1 MRQIFQIKTE
11 YLDTSIGIDFPCN
24 NSTLYAK
31 LAELHM
37 PDEEKKRNPLFVK
50 EIDYEELKGLEGQ
63 FIDPDVLN
71 FLAQKM
77 DSFDNKELKKF
88 NAIVRTYNIDTP
100 RELVNLTYN
109 MHYYTLIEDMSNVEA
124 IGRTHMLTRE
134 QALSTDNS
142 EGYDFYKIGQEL
154 MESGTGKLTQYGIIF
169 VNDDLEYEK
178 PYVGKSLPSFEYD
191 GSKIITVELIN
202 DDKSAYVYLPDC
214 PFAIDRAVNRIE
226 AESVEECK
234 VYVEGCNIEEGYERI
249 LGDVLENEGVY
260 ALNNFVAELKKL
272 DRWRL
277 YDFKAIIEYA
287 DVSDSENLIRLA
299 QNINCFIVYD
309 EVDNSEELAREWID
323 AHDEYYINTDLQDFF
338 NYEEYGEYLAK
349 NFKGKFLGASGFVGV
364 KEEYDLKKILVD
376 EQEQEEGIQGMSSM

>member
-1 MRQIFQIKTE
+1 MRKMFQIKTE
-11 YLDTSIGIDFPCN
+11 YLDTSIGIDFPCS
-24 NSTLYAK
+24 NSTLFAK

-37 PDEEKKRNPLFVK
+37 PDEEKKRNPIFVK
-50 EIDYEELKGLEGQ
+50 EVDYEELKGLEGQ
-63 FIDPDVLN
+63 FVDPDVLN
-71 FLAQKM
+71 FLAQRM
-77 DSFDNKELKKF
+77 DSFDKKELKKF
-88 NAIVRTYNIDTP
+88 NAIAKTYNIDTP

-178 PYVGKSLPSFEYD
+178 PYVGKSLPVFNYD
-191 GSKIITVELIN
+191 GSKLITIELIN

-214 PFAIDRAVNRIE
+214 PFTIDRAVNRIE
-226 AESVEECK
+226 AESIENCK
-234 VYVEGCNIEEGYERI
+234 VYVDGYNMEEGYAPI
-249 LGDVLENEGVY
+249 LKNVLENEGVHS
-260 ALNNFVAELKKL
+260 LNNLLSELKKL
-272 DRWRL
+272 NNWKL

-299 QNINCFIVYD
+299 QNVNCFIVYD
-309 EVDNSEELAREWID
+309 EVDNAEELGREWID
-323 AHDEYYINTDLQDFF
+323 AHDEYNINTDLQDFF
-338 NYEEYGEYLAK
+338 NYEEYGEYLK
-349 NFKGKFLGASGFVGV
+349 QNLKGKFLGANGFVGIR
-364 KEEYDLKKILVD
+364 EEYDLKKILVD
-376 EQEQEEGIQGMSSM
+376 EQEQEEGMQGMSGM

>member
-1 MRQIFQIKTE
+1 MRQMFQIKTE
-11 YLDTSIGIDFPCN
+11 YLDTSIGIDFPCS

-37 PDEEKKRNPLFVK
+37 PDEEKIRNPLFVK

-71 FLAQKM
+71 FIAQKM

-109 MHYYTLIEDMSNVEA
+109 MHYYTLIEDMSNVES

-134 QALSTDNS
+134 QALSADNS

-178 PYVGKSLPSFEYD
+178 PYVGKSLPAFEYD
-191 GSKIITVELIN
+191 SSKLVTIELMN
-202 DDKSAYVYLPDC
+202 ENKSAYVYLPDC
-214 PFAIDRAVNRIE
+214 PFTIERAVNRIE
-226 AESVEECK
+226 AESVENCK
-234 VYVEGCNIEEGYERI
+234 LYVDGYNIEEGYERI
-249 LGDVLENEGVY
+249 LGDVLEKEGVHV
-260 ALNNFVAELKKL
+260 LNNLVSGIAKL

-287 DVSDSENLIRLA
+287 DVSDSESIIRLA

-309 EVDNSEELAREWID
+309 EVDNAEELGREWLD
-323 AHDEYYINTDLQDFF
+323 LHDEYYIHSDLRDFF
-338 NYEEYGEYLAK
+338 NYEEYGEYLTR
-349 NFKGKFLGASGFVGV
+349 NLEGKFLGASGFVGI
-364 KEEYDLKKILVD
+364 KEEYDLKEILGEVY
-376 EQEQEEGIQGMSSM
+376 QL

>member
-1 MRQIFQIKTE
+1 MRQMFQIKTE
-11 YLDTSIGIDFPCN
+11 YLDTSIGIDFPCS

-37 PDEEKKRNPLFVK
+37 PDEEKIRNPLFVK

-71 FLAQKM
+71 FIAQKM

-134 QALSTDNS
+134 QALSADNS

-178 PYVGKSLPSFEYD
+178 PYVGKSLPAFEYD
-191 GSKIITVELIN
+191 SSKLVTIELMN
-202 DDKSAYVYLPDC
+202 ENKSAYVYLPDC
-214 PFAIDRAVNRIE
+214 PFTIERAVNRIE
-226 AESVEECK
+226 AESVENCK
-234 VYVEGCNIEEGYERI
+234 VYVDGYNIEEGYERI
-249 LGDVLENEGVY
+249 LGDVLEKEGVH
-260 ALNNFVAELKKL
+260 ALNNLVSEIAKL

-287 DVSDSENLIRLA
+287 DVSDSESIIRL
-299 QNINCFIVYD
+299 
-309 EVDNSEELAREWID
+309 R
-323 AHDEYYINTDLQDFF
+323 
-338 NYEEYGEYLAK
+338 YL
-349 NFKGKFLGASGFVGV
+349 VT
-364 KEEYDLKKILVD
+364 LKKKVKKQSTYYLKTLW
-376 EQEQEEGIQGMSSM
+376 S

>member
-1 MRQIFQIKTE
+1 MFQIKTE
-11 YLDTSIGIDFPCN
+11 YLDTSIGIDFPCS

-37 PDEEKKRNPLFVK
+37 PDEEKVRSPLFVK

-63 FIDPDVLN
+63 FVDPDVLN

-77 DSFDNKELKKF
+77 DSFDKKELKKF

-109 MHYYTLIEDMSNVEA
+109 MHYYTLIEDMSNVES

-169 VNDDLEYEK
+169 VNDDLPYNK
-178 PYVGKSLPSFEYD
+178 PYIGKSLPSFEYD
-191 GSKIITVELIN
+191 SNKMITIELMH
-202 DDKSAYVYLPDC
+202 DKKSAYVYLPDC

-226 AESVEECK
+226 ADSIENCK
-234 VYVEGCNIEEGYERI
+234 VYVDRYNIEEGYETI
-249 LGDVLENEGVY
+249 VKDVLEQEGVY
-260 ALNNFVAELKKL
+260 SLNDLVSALSKL
-272 DRWRL
+272 NRWKL
-277 YDFKAIIEYA
+277 YDFKAIVEYA
-287 DVSDSENLIRLA
+287 DVSDSENIIRLA
-299 QNINCFIVYD
+299 QNVDAFIVYD
-309 EVDNSEELAREWID
+309 EIDNAEDLGREWID
-323 AHDEYYINTDLQDFF
+323 GHDEYYINTDLQDFF

-349 NFKGKFLGASGFVGV
+349 NFNGKFLGASGFVGI
-364 KEEYDLKKILVD
+364 KEEYDLKEILGK
-376 EQEQEEGIQGMSSM
+376 EQEQEEGMQGMSGM